1 MTDSRDRADAAM
13 DEGVVP
19 LVLDGL
25 PLTGR
30 HLIEA
35 SAGTGKTFTLAA
47 LYVRLVLG
55 PLPGRETVDFP
66 RPLTPPEI
74 LVVTFTEAATAE
86 LRGRIRARLK
96 QARDWLLARPGE
108 RADPVLAT
116 LLAPLVAAGETACR
130 GGAKRLDQ
138 AARLM
143 DEAAIF
149 TIHGFCQRML
159 TRHAFDAG
167 ARFSA
172 ELLQDG
178 QTLLAR
184 TVEDYWRCEFYPL
197 DERWQRQIRSR
208 WSGPEALTTALR
220 PLLKDGEPQP
230 LWVDGVA
237 VTAPTPLAALLG
249 GFEREMEKRQEIESA
264 LHARWDGEAIRRTL
278 QAAFDADA
286 LKKNSYKAEEL
297 ETRLAAFQSWL
308 EQGSFDK
315 AEDVTD
321 SSGRFWLSQEKLA
334 GATKKNAAVPEH
346 PFFGWLD
353 RLAEAGTPFDAI
365 ATQVLVHARDRI
377 AKAFAEEKRRRG
389 LWEFSDLLND
399 LDAALA
405 PSRNGGDAALRL
417 AARIRQELPVALID
431 EFQDTDPV
439 QYRIFSQVYRA
450 PESDPTATALLMI
463 GDPKQAIYAFRGAD
477 IHTYLR
483 ARRATPSRFTLM
495 RNFRSTQAMV
505 EATNAL
511 FQRHPQ
517 PFGSDEIPFVA
528 IGFQPKSTRLVDQ
541 DGGPVSAL
549 GVWWPDTERYSQ
561 GDYQAAMASA
571 TRAEVQRLLE
581 GEWRFAGDTGERAV
595 QPADIAI
602 LVRNGPEALKVRRAL
617 ADGGIR
623 SVYLSEKSSVFDTP
637 QAFEL
642 LQLLEAVAQPR
653 QDARLK
659 AALATQLLND
669 SPRTLEALLADELA
683 WEREVERF
691 GDYHR
696 QWQRRGVLPMLRKV
710 MRDFRVAERLAQ
722 RVDGERALTDLLHL
736 GELAQ
741 NAQQRL
747 DGEQALLR
755 WWHRALQE
763 GVATLDSQALSQRLE
778 SDEDLVRVV
787 TVHKSKGLEYPIV
800 LLPFV
805 CSHRPAEPDRRTGLL
820 AVRPPGDEGSVL
832 VASPDDDHQR
842 EADLARLDEDVRL
855 LYVARTRA
863 AYACRLGVAH
873 VGRGRG
879 QGGCLHETALGRLLG
894 SEKADDGAALLDRL
908 RQGQRDGWLAIEPLP
923 EAPDH
928 RLRTAVTAPQT
939 KPARVFGGEIDDD
952 WWIASYTSLVADAR
966 RTVGEDD
973 EAWDATGDG
982 GGEDAIAASEDLP
995 ATLDIE
1001 VSRERDPVP
1010 RPSIRSLFDFPRGPR
1025 PGTFLHGL
1033 LETLDFDR
1041 LDESGYD
1048 VALRRE
1054 IDRRLATSGFDAEW
1068 APLLQAL
1075 LLEGLRSPLMRVD
1088 GHPVRLDRLGSWR
1101 PELEFWLPASA
1112 AWSEPLDRLV
1122 SRLETLPGRRPR
1134 LAPRKLNGMLKG
1146 YIDLVFESGGR
1157 WYVLDWKSNHLGDT
1171 PADYQG
1177 ERLAAAMV
1185 DHRYDLQYVLY
1196 VLALHRLL
1204 ASRLEDYDYDRHMGG
1219 ACYVFL
1225 RGLSEAPLSMAPEDA
1240 PESAKAPED
1249 TPESAKAPK
1258 DAPESAKAPKAAPE
1272 SAKAP
1277 KAAPESAKAPE
1288 DAPEFAKAPEDA
1300 PESAMVAQDAFE
1312 SGMASEV
1319 APGVFHRRP
1328 SRALIEAL
1336 DAWLEGDAGP
1346 AGALL
1351 RHPTEIPT

>member
-1 MTDSRDRADAAM
+1 MNDATDGNTA
-13 DEGVVP
+13 EETVP
-19 LVLDGL
+19 LELVGL
-25 PLTGR
+25 PLTGP

-55 PLPGRETVDFP
+55 PLPGREAVDFP

-96 QARDWLLARPGE
+96 QARDWLLSGVADRQ
-108 RADPVLAT
+108 DPVLAD
-116 LLAPLVAAGETACR
+116 LLAPLATAGETACR
-130 GGAKRLDQ
+130 SGARRLDQ

-178 QTLLAR
+178 QTLLTQA
-184 TVEDYWRCEFYPL
+184 VEDYWRCEFYPL
-197 DERWQRQIRSR
+197 DERWQRQIRAQ
-208 WSGPEALTTALR
+208 WSGPEALASALR

-230 LWVDGVA
+230 LWVAGEA
-237 VTAPTPLAALLG
+237 VESPPSLTALFAELESGLDQRESIEAAL
-249 GFEREMEKRQEIESA
+249 IET
-264 LHARWDGEAIRRTL
+264 WDRDVVASLMAEAFRNGVLNKSR
-278 QAAFDADA
+278 F
-286 LKKNSYKAEEL
+286 KAEEL
-297 ETRLAAFQSWL
+297 EERLAGFENWL
-308 EQGSFDK
+308 AQGEFD
-315 AEDVTD
+315 ATEEITD
-321 SSGRFWLSQEKLA
+321 SSGRFWLSQEKLE
-334 GATKKNAAVPEH
+334 GAVVKTATQKGHAAPAH
-346 PFFGWLD
+346 PFFGYLD
-353 RLAEAGTPFDAI
+353 RLEAHGRPFDAI
-365 ATQVLVHARDRI
+365 ARQVLVHARDRI
-377 AKAFAEEKRRRG
+377 AVSFAADKRRQG

-405 PSRNGGDAALRL
+405 RPAALVQPPGGGEAAKRDDSAPLRL
-417 AARIRQELPVALID
+417 AARIRHELPVALID

-439 QYRIFSQVYRA
+439 QYRIFSNLYRA
-450 PESDPTATALLMI
+450 PESDPATTAFLMI

-511 FQRHPQ
+511 FQRHPR

-528 IGFQPKSTRLVDQ
+528 VESNPKSTQLVDR
-541 DGGPVSAL
+541 DGRPVEAL
-549 GVWWPDTERYSQ
+549 GVWWPDTERHTRN
-561 GDYQAAMASA
+561 DYQNVMAST

-581 GEWRFAGDTGERAV
+581 GQWRFEGAHGERPV

-602 LVRNGPEALKVRRAL
+602 LVRHGGEALKVRSAL
-617 ADGGIR
+617 AEGGIR
-623 SVYLSEKSSVFDTP
+623 SVYLSERSSVFDTP

-642 LQLLEAVAQPR
+642 LQLFEAVAQPR

-659 AALATQLLND
+659 AALATKLLNE
-669 SPRTLEALLADELA
+669 SPQALEPLLADELA

-691 GDYHR
+691 SDYHR
-696 QWQRRGVLPMLRKV
+696 QWQRRGVLPMLRTV
-710 MRDFRVAERLAQ
+710 MRDFRIAERLAL

-763 GVATLDSQALSQRLE
+763 GVETLDSQALSQRLE
-778 SDEDLVRVV
+778 SDEDLVRVI

-800 LLPFV
+800 LLPFI
-805 CSHRPAEPDRRTGLL
+805 CSHRPAEPDRQTGLL
-820 AVRPPGDEGSVL
+820 ALRPPKGEGSVL
-832 VASPDDDHQR
+832 VASPDDAQKR

-855 LYVARTRA
+855 LYVALTRA
-863 AYACRLGVAH
+863 AFACRLGVAQ

-879 QGGCLHETALGRLLG
+879 KSGCLHETALGRLLG
-894 SEKADDGAALLDRL
+894 SDKADDGAALLERL
-908 RQGQRDGWLAIEPLP
+908 REGQRAGWLAIEPLP
-923 EAPDH
+923 EMPDH
-928 RLRTAVTAPQT
+928 RLRMAAIAPPT
-939 KPARVFGGEIDDD
+939 KPARIFDGQIDDD
-952 WWIASYTSLVADAR
+952 WWIASYTSLIADAR
-966 RTVGEDD
+966 R
-973 EAWDATGDG
+973 ATGD
-982 GGEDAIAASEDLP
+982 EDAAAAGEDLP

-1001 VSRERDPVP
+1001 VSRERDPIP
-1010 RPSIRSLFDFPRGPR
+1010 RPSIRTLLDFPRGPR

-1033 LETLDFDR
+1033 LEMLDFDR
-1041 LDESGYD
+1041 LGDPDYAAT
-1048 VALRRE
+1048 VRRDIE
-1054 IDRRLATSGFDAEW
+1054 RRLAMSGFDADW
-1068 APLLQAL
+1068 APLLQAW
-1075 LLEGLRSPLMRVD
+1075 LLERLRLPLVSVD
-1088 GHPVRLDRLGSWR
+1088 GHTVRLDRLEAWR
-1101 PELEFWLPASA
+1101 TELEFWLPATA

-1122 SRLETLPGRRPR
+1122 TRLEPLPGQRPR

-1146 YIDLVFESGGR
+1146 YIDLVFEANGR
-1157 WYVLDWKSNHLGDT
+1157 WYVLDWKSNHLGDD

-1185 DHRYDLQYVLY
+1185 EHRYDLQYVLY

-1204 ASRLEDYDYDRHMGG
+1204 KSRLEDYDYERHMGG

-1225 RGLSEAPLSMAPEDA
+1225 RGLSELALFTAPEAAPRVYMAPEVF
-1240 PESAKAPED
+1240 
-1249 TPESAKAPK
+1249 
-1258 DAPESAKAPKAAPE
+1258 AAN
-1272 SAKAP
+1272 
-1277 KAAPESAKAPE
+1277 
-1288 DAPEFAKAPEDA
+1288 
-1300 PESAMVAQDAFE
+1300 
-1312 SGMASEV
+1312 
-1319 APGVFHRRP
+1319 GVFHRRP
-1328 SRALIEAL
+1328 DRALIEAL
-1336 DAWLEGDAGP
+1336 DAWLEGNPEP
-1346 AGALL
+1346 ARALL
-1351 RHPTEIPT
+1351 RQPKEIDR